1 MICSF
6 TLICVCCC
14 HMLMAVLNMMHVNVS
29 YTGAKRGA
37 VQVNCSAATV
47 SKNRNR
53 KSEIDPTAPT

>member
-6 TLICVCCC
+6 TLICVCC
-14 HMLMAVLNMMHVNVS
+14 HMLMAVLNMNVS
-29 YTGAKRGA
+29 YAGAKRGA
-37 VQVNCSAATV
+37 VRVNCRAATV